1 MNMNAFVGKR
11 VMVFVMV
18 LLLMGLLSAACEPEL
33 SEKESTQAASGTDRI
48 RNQTSVPTL
57 LGTIGSP
64 DAALETP
71 LGSPSSPSPAQ
82 TSEPADAAPNL
93 EEAMAACL
101 LQDQSAALL
110 PEEIPNW
117 QLLMLSTCYELD
129 LTLAPGEE
137 NYHGSGRITFTN
149 NTGSQLSD
157 LVFRTYPNSDLIYGG
172 ELLVNSALV
181 NGEPVSSEVFLSDR
195 SAFRLPLEDPLGNGA
210 SVVVEMEFTG
220 MYPANFG
227 ASSRVYGVFNYVPA
241 DQVLTLANWYPLL
254 APWRDGSWDVDAV
267 IGIGDAVVSQTAL
280 YEVSV
285 TAPAGWQVVTT
296 GSQVLE
302 ESLNGQRR
310 RKFVSG
316 PVRDFTISA
325 SPNFVL
331 REARAG
337 DVRVRHWGLP
347 DGEER
352 WNEALQSAVDA
363 LSLFAERYGS
373 YPYAELDVVA
383 VPLQLAAGVEYP
395 GVVIMA
401 TSQYRENTESPFL
414 LGIVVSHEVAHQ
426 WWYAVVGN
434 DVLSDPWLDESLA
447 TFSSLLYQQVHQPRF
462 YPGTLRFY
470 ENRVSELEAEANNT
484 EIDQPLSAFQNR
496 PGEYSP
502 VVYTKGALFFV
513 ELREM
518 LGEEAFFEGLQS
530 YYAQNR
536 YEIALPEELL
546 SAFEDSCGCQLDEFY
561 SDWGLR

>member
-1 MNMNAFVGKR
+1 MDAFVRKR
-11 VMVFVMV
+11 GMVFVVV
-18 LLLMGLLSAACEPEL
+18 LLLTGWLLSACRPER
-33 SEKESTQAASGTDRI
+33 SENEATEATTGTDQPV
-48 RNQTSVPTL
+48 NPTSVPT
-57 LGTIGSP
+57 
-64 DAALETP
+64 ALVTARTPGAGPGAMETALP
-71 LGSPSSPSPAQ
+71 GGGG
-82 TSEPADAAPNL
+82 ERGN
-93 EEAMAACL
+93 EAGAACP
-101 LQDQSAALL
+101 LQDQFAALL
-110 PEEIPNW
+110 PEEIPDW
-117 QLLMLSTCYELD
+117 QSLMLSTCYDLD
-129 LTLAPGEE
+129 LALAPAGE

-195 SAFRLPLEDPLGNGA
+195 TAFRLRLREPLGRDDM
-210 SVVVEMEFTG
+210 VVVELEFTG
-220 MYPANFG
+220 TYPANFG

-241 DQVLTLANWYPLL
+241 DEVLTLANWYPLL
-254 APWRDGSWDVDAV
+254 APWRDGSWDVDPV

-280 YEVSV
+280 FEVSI
-285 TAPAGWQVVTT
+285 TAPAGWQVVAT

-302 ESLNGQRR
+302 ESLNGQTR

-337 DVRVRHWGLP
+337 DVQVRHWGLP

-363 LSLFAERYGS
+363 LSLFAERYGP
-373 YPYAELDVVA
+373 YPHAELDVVA

-395 GVVIMA
+395 GVVLMA
-401 TSQYRENTESPFL
+401 TSQYRENAESPFL

-447 TFSSLLYQQVHQPRF
+447 TFSSLLYQQVYQPRY

-470 ENRVSELEAEANNT
+470 QNRVSELEAEANST
-484 EIDQPLSAFQNR
+484 EINQPLSAFQNR

-513 ELREM
+513 ELRER
-518 LGEEAFFEGLQS
+518 LGDEAFFEGMQS
-530 YYAQNR
+530 YYGENR
-536 YEIALPEELL
+536 YEIALPAELL
-546 SAFEDSCGCQLDEFY
+546 SAFETGCSCQLDDFY
-561 SDWGLR
+561 AEWGLP